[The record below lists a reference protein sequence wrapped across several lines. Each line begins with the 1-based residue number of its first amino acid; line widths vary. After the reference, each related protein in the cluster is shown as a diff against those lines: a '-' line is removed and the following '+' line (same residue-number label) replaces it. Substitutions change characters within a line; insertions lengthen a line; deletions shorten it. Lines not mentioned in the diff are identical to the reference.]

1 MSVKTSPRLHLD
13 GLSRTFS
20 LSDGS
25 HRAVL
30 DDISLTVYPGEFVSI
45 IGPSG
50 CGKSTLFNIIAGLD
64 APSSG
69 AVGIDGEVAYM
80 PQKDALLPWR
90 SIAANAALGLE
101 VQGVKRRE
109 ARARVRKWFPRFGL
123 AGFEDSLPFELSGG
137 MRQRAALLR
146 TVVQNKSTLLLDEPF
161 GALDALTKQDLQ
173 TWLQQVWAE
182 HEWTA
187 LLITHDV
194 REAILLS
201 DRVVVLSPRPATVS
215 LVLDVDLP
223 KPRGIDALTSPK
235 FLELERRLLETL
247 GS

>member
-1 MSVKTSPRLHLD
+1 MSVKTSPQLHLE
-13 GLSRTFS
+13 GISRTFP
-20 LSDGS
+20 LADGR

-30 DDISLTVYPGEFVSI
+30 DDISLTVNPGEFVSI

-64 APSSG
+64 SPTSG
-69 AVGIDGEVAYM
+69 TVGIDGEVAYM
-80 PQKDALLPWR
+80 PQKDALFPWR

-101 VQGVKRRE
+101 VQGVKRR
-109 ARARVRKWFPRFGL
+109 AAQARVKEWFPRFGL

-182 HEWTA
+182 HNWTA

-201 DRVVVLSPRPATVS
+201 DRVVVLSPRPAKVS
-215 LVLDVDLP
+215 LILDVDLP
-223 KPRGIDALTSPK
+223 KPRGIDALTSPR
-235 FLELERRLLETL
+235 FLELERTLLQTL

>member
-30 DDISLTVYPGEFVSI
+30 DDISLTVHPGEFVSI
-45 IGPSG
+45 IGPCG

-90 SIAANAALGLE
+90 SIAANAEIGQ
-101 VQGVKRRE
+101 VGHSVKRRE
-109 ARARVRKWFPRFGL
+109 AR
-123 AGFEDSLPFELSGG
+123 S
-137 MRQRAALLR
+137 
-146 TVVQNKSTLLLDEPF
+146 
-161 GALDALTKQDLQ
+161 
-173 TWLQQVWAE
+173 
-182 HEWTA
+182 
-187 LLITHDV
+187 
-194 REAILLS
+194 
-201 DRVVVLSPRPATVS
+201 
-215 LVLDVDLP
+215 
-223 KPRGIDALTSPK
+223 RG
-235 FLELERRLLETL
+235 R
-247 GS
+247 

>member
-1 MSVKTSPRLHLD
+1 MSVKTQPQLVLD
-13 GLSRTFS
+13 GISRDFP
-20 LSDGS
+20 LPGGE

-30 DDISLTVYPGEFVSI
+30 DQISFAVQPGEFVSI

-64 APSSG
+64 KPSRGQVFS
-69 AVGIDGEVAYM
+69 DGDVAYM
-80 PQKDALLPWR
+80 PQKDVLFPWR

-101 VQGVKRRE
+101 VQGVKRRT
-109 ARARVRKWFPRFGL
+109 ARARVREWFPRFGL
-123 AGFEDSLPFELSGG
+123 AGFEDCLPFELSGG

-146 TVVQNKSTLLLDEPF
+146 TVVQHKSTLLLDEPF

-173 TWLQQVWAE
+173 GWLQQVWVE
-182 HEWTA
+182 HDWTA
-187 LLITHDV
+187 LMITHDV

-215 LVLDVDLP
+215 LILDVDLP
-223 KPRGIDALTSPK
+223 KPRGIDALTSPR

>member
-1 MSVKTSPRLHLD
+1 MSVKTVPRLQLE
-13 GLSRTFS
+13 GISRTFS
-20 LSDGS
+20 LADGRQ
-25 HRAVL
+25 RAVL
-30 DDISLTVYPGEFVSI
+30 DDISLTVNPGEFVSI

-50 CGKSTLFNIIAGLD
+50 CGQSTLFNI
-64 APSSG
+64 
-69 AVGIDGEVAYM
+69 
-80 PQKDALLPWR
+80 
-90 SIAANAALGLE
+90 IAANAALGLE
-101 VQGVKRRE
+101 VQGVKRRA
-109 ARARVRKWFPRFGL
+109 ARARVKEWFPRFGL
-123 AGFEDSLPFELSGG
+123 EGFEDSLPFELSGG

-182 HEWTA
+182 HNWTA

-201 DRVVVLSPRPATVS
+201 DRVVVLSPRPASVS
-215 LVLDVDLP
+215 LILDVDLP
-223 KPRGIDALTSPK
+223 KPRGIDALTSPR
-235 FLELERRLLETL
+235 FLELERTLLQTL

>member
-1 MSVKTSPRLHLD
+1 MSVKTVPRLHLD

-30 DDISLTVYPGEFVSI
+30 DDISLTVHPGEFVSI

-69 AVGIDGEVAYM
+69 AVDIDGEVAYM

-201 DRVVVLSPRPATVS
+201 DRVVVLSSRPATVS